1 MKTIEQ
7 LLALSKNPYYTLLP
21 AEQEVLDNFLLK
33 KQEEDSQ
40 KSQKKSSKK
49 SSKSTPVT
57 VRNIVPKV
65 NTYPPVAAESL
76 QDESEDK

>member
-1 MKTIEQ
+1 MITIEQ
-7 LLALSKNPYYTLLP
+7 LLALSKNPYYPLLP
-21 AEQEVLDNFLLK
+21 AEQEVLDNFLLN

-65 NTYPPVAAESL
+65 TTYPPEASESV
-76 QDESEDK
+76 